1 MQHNEL
7 YILQFDSG
15 ISRKERHFGSLPVE
29 YSARVEGQ
37 AEETEDQRS
46 AIVLCCVLA
55 AALAA
60 PQAPLL
66 KLNPNEPIPIV
77 AQSSVQNEDGSFQN
91 SYESADGTKV
101 DAAGLQKAVGPKGE
115 AGTAIQGAYS
125 FYIDNVLYTL
135 TYVADENGFQPQANY
150 LPTPPPI
157 PEKILEALAYNA
169 AHPEEDNLK
178 RK

>member
-1 MQHNEL
+1 MCV
-7 YILQFDSG
+7 F
-15 ISRKERHFGSLPVE
+15 
-29 YSARVEGQ
+29 Q
-37 AEETEDQRS
+37 A
-46 AIVLCCVLA
+46 VLCCVLA

-66 KLNPNEPIPIV
+66 KLNPKEPIPIV

>member
-1 MQHNEL
+1 MFKL
-7 YILQFDSG
+7 VI
-15 ISRKERHFGSLPVE
+15 
-29 YSARVEGQ
+29 A
-37 AEETEDQRS
+37 
-46 AIVLCCVLA
+46 CCLLG

-60 PQAPLL
+60 PQGPLQPRL
-66 KLNPNEPIPIV
+66 TTREPVPIV
-77 AQSSVQNEDGSFQN
+77 AQSSLLNEDGSFQN
-91 SYESADGTKV
+91 SYESGDGTKV
-101 DAAGLQKAVGPKGE
+101 DAAGVQKAVGPKGE
-115 AGTAIQGAYS
+115 AGTAIQGSYS

-135 TYVADENGFQPQANY
+135 TYTADENGFQPQGNY